1 VSEKEKDRDGKR
13 ESEGGGER
21 ERDTD
26 KERKK
31 KEKHFKNG
39 ANEKHRDRPT
49 VRHARHVVALPA
61 ALCFLHRSQQ
71 QTFQV
76 C

>member
-1 VSEKEKDRDGKR
+1 VSEKEKDKDSKR

-21 ERDTD
+21 ERETD
-26 KERKK
+26 RERKK
-31 KEKHFKNG
+31 KKKHFKNG
-39 ANEKHRDRPT
+39 ANEKHIDRLT
-49 VRHARHVVALPA
+49 VGHARHLVALPA

-71 QTFQV
+71 QILQV